1 MHCTHEQQVKLD
13 ELLLAKYKDMFVTD
27 DDEPGYTETV
37 KHKIFTSD
45 DIPVNQPFRR
55 IPPGQYQEAKEYI
68 QKLISKGIIQESHS
82 PHSSPIVLVRKKNG
96 SLPMCVDYRKL
107 NAKTLKDA
115 YP

>member
-13 ELLLAKYKDMFVTD
+13 ELLLAKYKNMFVTD

-55 IPPGQYQEAKEYI
+55 IPPRTVPRSKRTHSET
-68 QKLISKGIIQESHS
+68 QK
-82 PHSSPIVLVRKKNG
+82 
-96 SLPMCVDYRKL
+96 
-107 NAKTLKDA
+107 
-115 YP
+115 